1 MISIANDRGE
11 EVARQIVGVGAIQP
25 GEQRKFTF
33 AVQVFTPAAAAG
45 EPETGAKVP
54 GRER

>member
-1 MISIANDRGE
+1 MTVSITNDRGE

-33 AVQVFTPAAAAG
+33 AVEVFTPAG
-45 EPETGAKVP
+45 TTDPEPLATLP
-54 GRER
+54 